1 MSGAFFNGWKIKRTV
16 FVASTARNSKFSIAE
31 RSSVGTVTPL
41 CHLVAVALP
50 YPLEWGQQSRVGAA
64 ETVRPAIQLA
74 QVGARPASWPE
85 SRPSPQTL
93 PADPPRSSLRL
104 QAPRV
109 AGREGAVQLVS
120 PLTGQSRLVTARV
133 GPVTHSHFPTTAG
146 GGGGG
151 PSGDQLA
158 EGQVSKPTPV
168 PPGEKGHRFL
178 PGRRRRCG
186 TVTCLQ
192 PLPQE
197 AQQGVSAHTFLSL
210 EVSVGPRDGVPRPRR
225 PLRACSPTP
234 FPATPEASGAFCAA
248 FPVATPH
255 ASFRLAL
262 RWELS
267 APLAS
272 ALRRPPVPCASP
284 SPLVATPGLPH

>member
-1 MSGAFFNGWKIKRTV
+1 M
-16 FVASTARNSKFSIAE
+16 
-31 RSSVGTVTPL
+31 
-41 CHLVAVALP
+41 
-50 YPLEWGQQSRVGAA
+50 
-64 ETVRPAIQLA
+64 
-74 QVGARPASWPE
+74 
-85 SRPSPQTL
+85 
-93 PADPPRSSLRL
+93 
-104 QAPRV
+104 
-109 AGREGAVQLVS
+109 
-120 PLTGQSRLVTARV
+120 
-133 GPVTHSHFPTTAG
+133 
-146 GGGGG
+146 GG

-210 EVSVGPRDGVPRPRR
+210 EVSGGPRDGVPRPWR

-234 FPATPEASGAFCAA
+234 FPATPEASGAFCAV
-248 FPVATPH
+248 FPVATPR

-272 ALRRPPVPCASP
+272 ARRRPPVPCASP
-284 SPLVATPGLPH
+284 SPLVATPGFRGLHIQLTGQRPPDCLPERPRGDVPRLARTRAHQSA

>member
-1 MSGAFFNGWKIKRTV
+1 M
-16 FVASTARNSKFSIAE
+16 
-31 RSSVGTVTPL
+31 
-41 CHLVAVALP
+41 
-50 YPLEWGQQSRVGAA
+50 
-64 ETVRPAIQLA
+64 
-74 QVGARPASWPE
+74 
-85 SRPSPQTL
+85 
-93 PADPPRSSLRL
+93 
-104 QAPRV
+104 
-109 AGREGAVQLVS
+109 VS

-133 GPVTHSHFPTTAG
+133 GPVTHSHFPTTAR

-158 EGQVSKPTPV
+158 GGQVSKPTPV

-210 EVSVGPRDGVPRPRR
+210 EVSMGPRDGVPRPRR

-234 FPATPEASGAFCAA
+234 FPATPEASGAFCAV
-248 FPVATPH
+248 FPVATPR

-284 SPLVATPGLPH
+284 SPLVATPGFRGLHIQLTGQRPPDCLPSPQ